1 MCYQN
6 GVVVT
11 IDTNVLFQA
20 FYSRRGAS
28 HQIVRFMRDGTVVAA
43 ISVPV
48 FQEYRDVL
56 SRKENMTQS
65 RLNGEQVETIMQFLA
80 TVGRPT
86 NVAYTWRPNLRD
98 EGDNMFIE
106 LARASG
112 SEYLIAGNTRDFL
125 LDADLKNEDIRVV
138 TPAAF
143 MNHWRSR
150 NE

>member
-1 MCYQN
+1 MTGHKC
-6 GVVVT
+6 
-11 IDTNVLFQA
+11 
-20 FYSRRGAS
+20 
-28 HQIVRFMRDGTVVAA
+28 A

-56 SRKENMTQS
+56 SRKENMAQL

-86 NVAYTWRPNLRD
+86 NVVYTWRPNLRD
-98 EGDNMFIE
+98 EGDNMFID

-112 SEYLIAGNTRDFL
+112 SEYLIAGNTRDVM
-125 LDADLKNEDIRVV
+125 LDVDLKNEDIRVV
-138 TPAAF
+138 TPGAF

-150 NE
+150 DEYAYA

>member
-1 MCYQN
+1 MI
-6 GVVVT
+6 VT

-28 HQIVRFMRDGTVVAA
+28 HEIIRSIRDGVIVAA

-56 SRKENMTQS
+56 TREENMTQI
-65 RLNGEQVETIMQFLA
+65 RLDGDQVETIMQFLA
-80 TVGRPT
+80 TVGKPT
-86 NVAYTWRPNLRD
+86 SITYTWRPNLRD

-106 LARASG
+106 LARASR
-112 SEYLIAGNTRDFL
+112 SEYLITSNVRDFL
-125 LDADLKNEDIRVV
+125 LDSNLNNDDIRIV
-138 TPAAF
+138 TPGTF
-143 MNHWRSR
+143 MHEWRKR